1 LIFNYQGHGS
11 GSILAHEG
19 LWNAL
24 RGDDSVEFMFN
35 EGKPYF
41 FLSFSCHVNQFS
53 GIHEGEA
60 GDALGETM
68 VIGPQNPARPSAGG
82 IGSYASTNYELLPT
96 DPSGTNHLN
105 VWLFKAMFVDPPHDQ
120 LAGQSGARVLL
131 GEALTLGAV
140 RALPS
145 TFGLERRAIETYC
158 LLGDPTTAMETGAP
172 RMFATANDVPVASG
186 TRFQPGA
193 QGDSIAFVVDLVD
206 ESRIDDLTLTITGEG
221 ARPVDPSEWST
232 TPSYPDTLNG
242 GAGRRYLLTWNV
254 RPGAKDQDL
263 VISARDRNGLATT
276 FILPL
281 RLEMRLF
288 ANGQP
293 IANGDVAPSA
303 GPYQIVVSSPGQLIA
318 TDLNLTVD
326 GLVPADLIVTP
337 APSDTSRRLWTLS
350 WTGAYDTGEHEALVT
365 FPGGITRRVT
375 FLTSS
380 EPRVAL
386 RKVFAFPTP
395 FAGPPV
401 TINFTLDADQPATVA
416 FKVYSVSGSLVYQ
429 RVEPAVSPGYHQ
441 WTWDGRD
448 EKADEI
454 ANGTYLYQV
463 IAQDE
468 RGLKSIERGK
478 LARLR

>member
-1 LIFNYQGHGS
+1 
-11 GSILAHEG
+11 
-19 LWNAL
+19 
-24 RGDDSVEFMFN
+24 V
-35 EGKPYF
+35 
-41 FLSFSCHVNQFS
+41 
-53 GIHEGEA
+53 
-60 GDALGETM
+60 
-68 VIGPQNPARPSAGG
+68 
-82 IGSYASTNYELLPT
+82 LPT
-96 DPSGTNHLN
+96 DGSGLNHLN
-105 VWLFKAMFVDPPHDQ
+105 TWLFKALFVDPPHDQ

-140 RALPS
+140 RAVPNL
-145 TFGLERRAIETYC
+145 FGAERRAIETYC
-158 LLGDPTTAMETGAP
+158 LLGDPSTPMETGAP
-172 RMFATANDVPVASG
+172 RMYATANDVPVVSG
-186 TRFQPGA
+186 TRFQPGTP
-193 QGDSIAFVVDLVD
+193 GDSIAFVVDLVD

-288 ANGQP
+288 ANGQA
-293 IANGDVAPSA
+293 IASGDIAPSA
-303 GPYQIVVSSPGQLIA
+303 GPYQIVVSSPGQLTA
-318 TDLNLTVD
+318 ANLGLTID
-326 GLVPADLIVTP
+326 GLVPPDLVIAP
-337 APSDTSRRLWTLS
+337 AATDSSRRLWTLS
-350 WTGAYDTGEHEALVT
+350 WTGAYDTGTHEALVT
-365 FPGGITRRVT
+365 FPGGIARRVT

-386 RKVFAFPTP
+386 RSVFAFPTP

-416 FKVYSVSGSLVYQ
+416 LKVYSVSGSLVYQ
-429 RVEPAVSPGYHQ
+429 RVETAVSPGYHQ
-441 WTWDGRD
+441 WAWDGRD

-463 IAQDE
+463 IAQDD

-478 LARLR
+478 MARVR